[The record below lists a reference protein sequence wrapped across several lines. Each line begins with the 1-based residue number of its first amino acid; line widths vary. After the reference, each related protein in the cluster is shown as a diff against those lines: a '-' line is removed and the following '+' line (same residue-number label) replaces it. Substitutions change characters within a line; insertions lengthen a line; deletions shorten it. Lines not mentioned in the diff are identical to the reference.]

1 MASPAQI
8 AASQQNAKKSTGRR
22 TVEGKR
28 RSSLNALTFGLF
40 SNDIRQLFAD
50 EDRLRYDDFIKIHSD
65 AFLPKGPKEEWLANK
80 IAETM
85 FLLDRAHDL
94 NLHILCEPFNVE
106 GAHRIGYA
114 STEPLPNMALYK
126 NRMRNDFERYSDRLE
141 VMQAKRKEL
150 EEKEIIDAG
159 VVAEACALTKTKFEP
174 EKLGFD
180 FSKKELV
187 KRFLTSKVMM
197 HAYSVL
203 QPGIPDE
210 DTKYAFGERM
220 RMLIKMVDAA

>member
-1 MASPAQI
+1 MASAAQI
-8 AASQQNAKKSTGRR
+8 AANQENAKKSTGPR

-28 RSSLNALTFGLF
+28 RSSFNALTFGLF
-40 SNDIRQLFAD
+40 ANDIRQHFSD
-50 EDRLRYDDFIKIHSD
+50 EDRTRYDDFIKIHSD
-65 AFLPKGPKEEWLANK
+65 AFLPKGPNDGWLAKK

-106 GAHRIGYA
+106 GSHRIGYA
-114 STEPLPNMALYK
+114 SAEPLPNIALYK
-126 NRMRNDFERYSDRLE
+126 NRMRNDFERYSDRLD
-141 VMQAKRKEL
+141 VLQAKRKLL
-150 EEKEIIDAG
+150 EEKEIGQAG

-187 KRFLTSKVMM
+187 KRFLLSKVMT

-203 QPGIPDE
+203 QPGLPDE
-210 DTKYAFGERM
+210 DTHFAFSERM
-220 RMLIKMVDAA
+220 RRLIKIVDAA

>member
-1 MASPAQI
+1 MASAAQI
-8 AASQQNAKKSTGRR
+8 AANQQNAKKSTGPR

-28 RSSLNALTFGLF
+28 RSSGNALTFGLF
-40 SNDIRQLFAD
+40 ANDIRQYFSE
-50 EDRLRYDDFIKIHSD
+50 EDRIRYDDFIKIHSD
-65 AFLPKGPKEEWLANK
+65 AFLPKGPTEDWLANK

-106 GAHRIGYA
+106 GSHRIGYA
-114 STEPLPNMALYK
+114 SAEPLPNMALYK
-126 NRMRNDFERYSDRLE
+126 NRMQNAFERYTVQLKGLQTE
-141 VMQAKRKEL
+141 RKVL
-150 EEKEIIDAG
+150 EENEIIKAG
-159 VVAEACALTKTKFEP
+159 VVAEACALTETKFEP

-197 HAYSVL
+197 HAYSVT
-203 QPGIPDE
+203 QPGLPDE
-210 DTKYAFGERM
+210 DIHYAFGERM